1 MTSRSARNVLPLPL
15 RPSAHEA
22 PESVLLVAVEEGEV
36 VGDGN
41 LAGSTRPRLAHREEL
56 GISVRRSHWHRG
68 IGTRLLRAQPKAPG
82 PFGC

>member
-1 MTSRSARNVLPLPL
+1 M
-15 RPSAHEA
+15 
-22 PESVLLVAVEEGEV
+22 
-36 VGDGN
+36 GDGN

-82 PFGC
+82 PFGWRKTSRGEHAWRTITLLSEKRTVKTQRRCSPA